1 MKWNEIT
8 TGPDKRALRVAVC
21 TTDNRENARLYS
33 IRKPYFGTAPEAL
46 LEGMDSLEG
55 LEVHILSCTQKHVEA
70 PSRLGRNIFFHSLLV
85 PRWGWLRTGYWG
97 CVRAVRTKLAELKP
111 DLVHGQGTERD
122 CAIEAVSS
130 GFPNLLTL
138 HGNIR
143 SVKKKIGASPL
154 SYYGLQSFLEAWSLK
169 KTNGVL
175 CNSHYTESMVSPL
188 NQKTYL
194 IPNAVRRIF
203 FDHPRKP
210 SGPQKTGL
218 RLLMV
223 GVISPYKQPLEF
235 LRFLRDW
242 RHQATCPVKSC
253 AWVGRANS
261 VYPYAKHFLKEV
273 AEAKSQGW
281 AEHREELPAK
291 DLIQKMDES
300 DLLVHLPTEEAFGLV
315 VAEAMIRG
323 LPVVATR
330 IGGLPD
336 FAEVYPKIRLVSEL
350 SPLDWRQAIE
360 AEGQSGNRV
369 LMDSWESYLYHP
381 KAIAQKHLEIYQGL
395 RSVL

>member
-1 MKWNEIT
+1 MKRNESNE
-8 TGPDKRALRVAVC
+8 PRDKKSLRVAVC
-21 TTDNRENARLYS
+21 TTDNRENKRLYS
-33 IRKPYFGTAPEAL
+33 IRRPYFGTAPEAL
-46 LEGMDSLEG
+46 LEGMDG
-55 LEVHILSCTQKHVEA
+55 LDGVEVHVLSCTQKEVDA
-70 PSRLGRNIFFHSLLV
+70 PAKLGKNIFFHSLLV
-85 PRWGWLRTGYWG
+85 PRWGWLRTGYLG
-97 CVRAVRTKLAELKP
+97 CARAVRTKLSQLKP

-122 CAIEAVSS
+122 CAMEAVTSRL
-130 GFPNLLTL
+130 PNLLTL

-143 SVKKKIGASPL
+143 SVAKKLGASPF
-154 SYYGLQSFLEAWSLK
+154 SYYGLQSLLEAWALK
-169 KTNGVL
+169 KTGGVL

-188 NQKTYL
+188 NLRTHL
-194 IPNAVRRIF
+194 VPNAVRTLF
-203 FDHPRKP
+203 FDLPRKSSSP
-210 SGPQKTGL
+210 PKMGL

-242 RHQATCPVKSC
+242 RHHANCPVKSC
-253 AWVGRANS
+253 VWVGRAN
-261 VYPYAKHFLKEV
+261 PDHFYAKQFLQEMT
-273 AEAKSQGW
+273 EAKSQGW
-281 AEHREELPAK
+281 AEHFEELPAK

-336 FAEVYPKIRLVSEL
+336 FAKIYPKICLVSAL
-350 SPLDWRQAIE
+350 SPLDWRHAIE

-369 LMDSWESYLYHP
+369 LMDSWESHRYHP
-381 KAIAQKHLEIYQGL
+381 KTIAQKHLEIYQNL
-395 RSVL
+395 ISVR